1 LAVSSTMVASASTAG
16 PKGLARA
23 VQGATETCGSC
34 RIRFTLPEF
43 ASLYVSSE
51 PFWPVHHTGVATG
64 VPPRLKVVT
73 LMKPS
78 HANAVASVAVGM
90 TLTPLE
96 TVVFS
101 RDATE
106 GTGPFIARS
115 TFRLS
120 TANMRAYMI
129 QTTTTGAG
137 RGPDNGLG

>member
-34 RIRFTLPEF
+34 RIRFTLAEF

-64 VPPRLKVVT
+64 ILPRLKVVT
-73 LMKPS
+73 LIKRS

-90 TLTPLE
+90 TLTP
-96 TVVFS
+96 
-101 RDATE
+101 
-106 GTGPFIARS
+106 
-115 TFRLS
+115 
-120 TANMRAYMI
+120 
-129 QTTTTGAG
+129 
-137 RGPDNGLG
+137 